1 MCFMKTLKENIIEED
16 NLRIE
21 FVGWTNYANQN
32 FSDISDKISENLVED
47 NEESISRYIPKLE
60 KEEYVK
66 KLRRGN
72 QLAELLLTNRLFL
85 KGIKF
90 NGTYHQDGE
99 YGCPLFK
106 INDAGIFKWSCSFRA
121 WGDVMEHAGYGF
133 SYCDWAWDNPEEPVT
148 PDMVEEN
155 EFLIK

>member
-1 MCFMKTLKENIIEED
+1 MKTLKENIIEED

-47 NEESISRYIPKLE
+47 NEESSSRYIPKLE

>member
-1 MCFMKTLKENIIEED
+1 MKTLKENIIEED